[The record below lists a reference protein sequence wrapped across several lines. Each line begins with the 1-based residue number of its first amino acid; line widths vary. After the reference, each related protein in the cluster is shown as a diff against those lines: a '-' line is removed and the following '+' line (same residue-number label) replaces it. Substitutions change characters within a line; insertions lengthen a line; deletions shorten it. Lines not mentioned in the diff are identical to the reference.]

1 MKWKIGSMTLD
12 ILPPVKRYMYAIERR
27 LHTDRKTRV
36 RIMMEL
42 AGDFQSRRE
51 SGQSDEAIMQEMGTP
66 DEVAAEFNASLGVQ
80 GTARVSPWRWA
91 FAALAAVLLLGP
103 LLELLL
109 SRFWFSFSYPS
120 GASGGVIGGAD
131 GPTAIYV
138 ATSFSLDS
146 LLTLLPWLLGSV
158 GGFLLLGWCRR
169 GPAARCRVPVL
180 LCAVGRGI
188 WAVQLA
194 ALVWNLSGLGGAY
207 ATVLLPVWVLA
218 GNFLLTFFTH
228 GVWLCLVVLVWACR
242 EYARNRRAEGSR
254 KKD

>member
-12 ILPPVKRYMYAIERR
+12 ILPPVKRYMNAIERR
-27 LHTDRKTRV
+27 LHTDRKTRA

-42 AGDFQSRRE
+42 AGDLQSRRE

-66 DEVAAEFNASLGVQ
+66 DEVAAEFNAALGVQ

-91 FAALAAVLLLGP
+91 FAALAAVLLLEP

-109 SRFWFSFSYPS
+109 ARFWCSFSYPS
-120 GASGGVIGGAD
+120 GASVGIIGGAD

-146 LLTLLPWLLGSV
+146 LLAMLPWLLGSV
-158 GGFLLLGWCRR
+158 AGFLLLGWCRR
-169 GPAARCRVPVL
+169 GPAARCRVPVV
-180 LCAVGRGI
+180 LCALGLGLWVLR
-188 WAVQLA
+188 LA
-194 ALVWNLSGLGGAY
+194 ALVWDLSGLGGAY
-207 ATVLLPVWVLA
+207 ATVLLPRWVLA

-228 GVWLCLVVLVWACR
+228 GVWLCLAVLVRACR
-242 EYARNRRAEGSR
+242 EQARR
-254 KKD
+254 KGGGDGAQKE